1 MPLVHMHIAMVKTES
16 PMTPSVCVDAEE
28 LKRSHTVG
36 RMLKGARFH
45 TLEKAVFKNMFVNVK
60 HRTSIIH
67 VFSRYL
73 PKLIKAYVP
82 MQIPVRPPYL

>member
-28 LKRSHTVG
+28 LKCSHTVG

-60 HRTSIIH
+60 HRTPLSMYFLGIYP
-67 VFSRYL
+67 SS
-73 PKLIKAYVP
+73 
-82 MQIPVRPPYL
+82 